1 MLAPRSDGGVG
12 VVFTNA
18 LHADTTVD
26 ANGPNITY
34 RPVTA
39 AGVLGLPLAVGDF
52 NDGGGHDALLNPDIA
67 TLSTGRQVV
76 VFERIFTSAT
86 DDDIYLNVVDAAGTG
101 TQFTAT
107 SALAVQNNGSWQ
119 SNPAVAA
126 SGNEALV
133 VFEDATGTT
142 FGSANISARLFNG
155 GTNTLG
161 AAFTIADHTAELFN
175 PDVAALPG
183 NRYVIVYGDSNDLL
197 GRIWDPVTSGG
208 AFLSDEFLIDK
219 AGGNAFN
226 PSVATTADGGFIVTW
241 NEFTGGGSDYDVL
254 AHRFDAHGLSYGD
267 IFTVNTLT
275 NLPQLDPTIAI
286 NGANVLIAWQ
296 DSGVRSGDMTPTG
309 IRGQQFI
316 TTAFDYDSAG
326 IGDLDGNGRADILFQ
341 NDTGDV
347 AVWQTNSGGAVNAI
361 ASLGPLPLGFRIF
374 GTGDFNGTPG
384 DDILLRSFSGTLA
397 VWPTSG
403 IAVSAPVALG
413 NTSAYYLNAGIGDFT
428 GDGQEDLLFR
438 GLGGEIVTWGVANN
452 ALAAPPTVLGSTAP
466 IFHIVGIDDFTGDG
480 QADILFRHDNGD
492 IALWRVA
499 NNALAGVPQVIGST
513 SPSFHVVS
521 TADFDGNGAKDILFR
536 GDSGGLVEWL
546 LNSSGNLLFSPTSIG
561 TVPLN
566 YHVDGTGDLNGDG
579 RDDIILRDA
588 DGTLVEWLMNGTS
601 FAAPPATLGN
611 AAVDYAIA
619 AHHFDVV

>member
-1 MLAPRSDGGVG
+1 MMEYVMATRLQTSGSEFQVNLDLGLGQGILGDQAAPDATVLNDGRFVIGYLSAFNGNNLDKDPIIRILGGVNFLDTYFAGSQQSDPVLAPRSDGGVG

-267 IFTVNTLT
+267 IF
-275 NLPQLDPTIAI
+275 
-286 NGANVLIAWQ
+286 
-296 DSGVRSGDMTPTG
+296 
-309 IRGQQFI
+309 
-316 TTAFDYDSAG
+316 
-326 IGDLDGNGRADILFQ
+326 
-341 NDTGDV
+341 
-347 AVWQTNSGGAVNAI
+347 
-361 ASLGPLPLGFRIF
+361 
-374 GTGDFNGTPG
+374 
-384 DDILLRSFSGTLA
+384 
-397 VWPTSG
+397 
-403 IAVSAPVALG
+403 
-413 NTSAYYLNAGIGDFT
+413 
-428 GDGQEDLLFR
+428 
-438 GLGGEIVTWGVANN
+438 
-452 ALAAPPTVLGSTAP
+452 
-466 IFHIVGIDDFTGDG
+466 
-480 QADILFRHDNGD
+480 
-492 IALWRVA
+492 
-499 NNALAGVPQVIGST
+499 
-513 SPSFHVVS
+513 
-521 TADFDGNGAKDILFR
+521 
-536 GDSGGLVEWL
+536 
-546 LNSSGNLLFSPTSIG
+546 
-561 TVPLN
+561 
-566 YHVDGTGDLNGDG
+566 
-579 RDDIILRDA
+579 
-588 DGTLVEWLMNGTS
+588 
-601 FAAPPATLGN
+601 
-611 AAVDYAIA
+611 
-619 AHHFDVV
+619 